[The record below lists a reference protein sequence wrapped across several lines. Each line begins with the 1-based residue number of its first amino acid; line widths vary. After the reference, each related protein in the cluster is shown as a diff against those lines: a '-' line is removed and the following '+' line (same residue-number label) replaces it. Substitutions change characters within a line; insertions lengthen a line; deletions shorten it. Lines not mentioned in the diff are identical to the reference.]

1 MKKLELRMEDL
12 RVDTFQ
18 TVPTDKE
25 KGTVFGQAWSQPLQA
40 SCNGD
45 DTCAGTCGPA
55 CVSLNTCDYFT
66 CPGYVSRWDGNQFCV
81 YC

>member
-1 MKKLELRMEDL
+1 MKKLALRMEDL
-12 RVDTFQ
+12 QVDTFQ
-18 TVPTDKE
+18 TVSVGKE
-25 KGTVFGQAWSQPLQA
+25 KGTVFGEAWSQPFQA

-45 DTCAGTCGPA
+45 ETCANTCGPA

-66 CPGYVSRWDGNQFCV
+66 CAGYVSRWDGEQFCV